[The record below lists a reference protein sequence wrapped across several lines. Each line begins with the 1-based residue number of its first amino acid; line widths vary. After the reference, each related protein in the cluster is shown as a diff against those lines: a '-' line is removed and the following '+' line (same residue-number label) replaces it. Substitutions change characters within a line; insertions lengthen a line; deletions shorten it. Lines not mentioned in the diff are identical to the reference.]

1 MAIIYTYGYDSNI
14 SGTDAL
20 IGTDSTGRK
29 TKQFRVSDLTDY
41 ISDNISVVAG
51 VNTITTIDGKFIS
64 LTPNTPQNG
73 DVIITAV
80 LSASGTSNETTYLR
94 GDNTWATIP
103 SGEDNYVDSIS
114 FNTGTGDLTLGRTG
128 VLPDLVQSL
137 DGRYALSGAAG
148 VTYDLASSQNVN
160 DVDITLTGSDA
171 SVDTVTLVAGTNI
184 TLTDDGSNNITIDA
198 DAAAGGEADFVYFT
212 VKNET
217 GVTINKGKGV
227 MAVGTDGN
235 SGHILIDEM
244 IGDGT
249 VEAKFFLGVLE
260 TSVDNGNFARVISF
274 GRLDQFNT
282 NGQNGETWNN
292 GDILWCDPDSP
303 GDFTIVE
310 PDGPNVKIAAA
321 IVLNAS
327 TNGKIQIR
335 VQANEGVHDL
345 HDTRII
351 DQNPGEILVWNN
363 EDGVWFNNGTL
374 HVDYTNGNIGIGN
387 EAPSARLDVS
397 GGVKIGNDTDAG
409 VNTKSGTLRYRSD
422 SNNSYLEMCMQTGP
436 NIADFAWVVIK
447 QNSW

>member
-14 SGTDAL
+14 NGADAL

-29 TKQFRVSDLTDY
+29 TKQFRVSDLTSY
-41 ISDNISVVAG
+41 ISENIAVVAG
-51 VNTITTIDGKFIS
+51 VNTITTTDSTFIS
-64 LTPNTPQNG
+64 LTPSTPQNG
-73 DVIITAV
+73 DVTITST
-80 LSASGTSNETTYLR
+80 LSATGTPDETTYLR

-103 SGEDNYVDSIS
+103 DD
-114 FNTGTGDLTLGRTG
+114 T
-128 VLPDLVQSL
+128 
-137 DGRYALSGAAG
+137 
-148 VTYDLASSQNVN
+148 TYDLTSVQNVN
-160 DVDITLTGSDA
+160 DVDILLTGSDA
-171 SVDTVTLVAGTNI
+171 TVDTVTLVAGTNI

-198 DAAAGGEADFVYFT
+198 DAAAGGESDFVYFT

-249 VEAKFFLGVLE
+249 VEPKYFLGVLE
-260 TSVDNGNFARVISF
+260 TAVDNGEFARVISF
-274 GRLDQFNT
+274 GQLDQFNT

-292 GDILWCDPDSP
+292 GNILWCDPDSP

-327 TNGKIQIR
+327 TNGKIQVR
-335 VQANEGVHDL
+335 VQGNEGIHDL

-351 DQNPGEILVWNN
+351 DQNDGEILVWNN
-363 EDGVWFNNGTL
+363 IDGVWFNTGL
-374 HVDYTNGNIGIGN
+374 LYVDYDGGKIGIGT
-387 EAPSARLDVS
+387 EGPQAQLEVL
-397 GGVKIGNDTDAG
+397 GGVKIANDADAAS
-409 VNTKSGTLRYRSD
+409 VDKVGTMRYRED
-422 SNNSYLEMCMQTGP
+422 ANNSYFEMCMKTG
-436 NIADFAWVVIK
+436 AGLGDYAWVIIK
-447 QNSW
+447 QNAW